1 MSSHAGNRQHRS
13 IRARMGR
20 VLPSAL
26 FALLVGA
33 WSAFAVEVKPSQIEF
48 GKIDTSET
56 ISVVHNGQAVPASA
70 IKSVKL
76 WAGGHD
82 YDHMIDV
89 TKADG
94 QVTVKPSELLEI
106 GSYDL
111 VIDTGHGKATVTVMA
126 PLDKLYSSLESR
138 AARLGI
144 TVDELKSRLGMTR
157 QLGQEIVR
165 LNLPKVYYVGQ
176 TLSVPMEQVKGRTYA
191 WAVNGTAIQVG
202 VGDARMNYTFT
213 EPGIYDFTY
222 VEKEGERVVA
232 AGFGATTVVAEPPVH
247 SEVEQN
253 TTQKFIAPV
262 GYSHYVWSIDG
273 KEVAKGDTLTYEFK
287 ERGSHV
293 VSLHAHTPVS
303 GNVEVL
309 RNITYVVT
317 VM

>member
-1 MSSHAGNRQHRS
+1 MRNMPEVDTTRS
-13 IRARMGR
+13 TQPRLGF
-20 VLPSAL
+20 VFPGAL
-26 FALLVGA
+26 FALMLGTLTA
-33 WSAFAVEVKPSQIEF
+33 TAVELTPTQIEF
-48 GKIDTSET
+48 GKIDASET
-56 ISVVHNGQAVPASA
+56 IAVVHNGQAIPASD

-82 YDHMIDV
+82 YDHMIEV
-89 TKADG
+89 KKADG
-94 QVTVKPSELLEI
+94 QVTVQPSELLEI

-111 VIDTGHGKATVTVMA
+111 IIDTANGKGTVTMMA

-138 AARLGI
+138 ADRLGI

-157 QLGQEIVR
+157 QLGQEYVS

-222 VEKEGERVVA
+222 VEKEGDRVVA

-247 SEVEQN
+247 SEVKQN
-253 TTQKFIAPV
+253 TAQKFVAPI
-262 GYSHYVWSIDG
+262 GYSHYVWSVDG
-273 KEVAKGDTLTYEFK
+273 KEVAKGDTLTYEFS

-293 VSLHAHTPVS
+293 VSLHAHTPVA
-303 GNVEVL
+303 GNVEAL
-309 RNITYVVT
+309 RNVTYVVT
-317 VM
+317 VT

>member
-1 MSSHAGNRQHRS
+1 MFSNAETSNRRS
-13 IRARMGR
+13 TRA
-20 VLPSAL
+20 
-26 FALLVGA
+26 LVGRILPGA
-33 WSAFAVEVKPSQIEF
+33 LIVVMLGALPATAVEVSPKTIEF
-48 GKIDTSET
+48 EKIETSET

-89 TKADG
+89 KKADG

-111 VIDTGHGKATVTVMA
+111 VIDTGQGKATVTVMA
-126 PLDKLYSSLESR
+126 PLDKLYTSLESR
-138 AARLGI
+138 ADRLGI

-157 QLGQEIVR
+157 QLGQEVVR

-176 TLSVPMEQVKGRTYA
+176 TLSVPMEQVEGRTYA

-222 VEKEGERVVA
+222 VEKEGDRVVA

-253 TTQKFIAPV
+253 TAQKFVAPI
-262 GYSHYVWSIDG
+262 GYSHYVWRIDG
-273 KEVAKGDTLTYEFK
+273 KDVAQGDTLTYEFK

-303 GNVEVL
+303 GNVEAL

>member
-1 MSSHAGNRQHRS
+1 MSCNAENRQNRS
-13 IRARMGR
+13 ANARMGR
-20 VLPSAL
+20 VIPGAL

-33 WSAFAVEVKPSQIEF
+33 LTATAVEVNPKQIEF
-48 GKIDTSET
+48 GKIDASET
-56 ISVVHNGQAVPASA
+56 ISVVHNGQAVPASD

-89 TKADG
+89 KKSDG

-111 VIDTGHGKATVTVMA
+111 VIDTAQGKATVTMMA
-126 PLDKLYSSLESR
+126 PLDKLYTSLESR
-138 AARLGI
+138 SARLGI

-157 QLGQEIVR
+157 KFGQEIVH
-165 LNLPKVYYVGQ
+165 LNLPKVYYLGQ
-176 TLSVPMEQVKGRTYA
+176 TLSVPMEQVQGRTYA

-232 AGFGATTVVAEPPVH
+232 SGFGATTVVAEPPVH

-253 TTQKFIAPV
+253 TVQKFIAPV
-262 GYSHYVWSIDG
+262 GYSHYVWRIDG
-273 KEVAKGDTLTYEFK
+273 EEVAKGDTLTYEFS

-293 VSLHAHTPVS
+293 VSLHAHTPIA
-303 GNVEVL
+303 GNVEAL